1 MVQLDLNLIAQ
12 ARRSMDGANV
22 HRVKQMIFAYEQA
35 VVLHNT
41 GWRNHETYQSQSED
55 DLRRY
60 VARYRARCSSSPS
73 SEIPSYI
80 RRLQSNSVTGISYP
94 SLKKVKF

>member
-12 ARRSMDGANV
+12 AWRVMDGANV
-22 HRVKQMIFAYEQA
+22 HRLKQMIFAYEQA

-60 VARYRARCSSSPS
+60 VARHRARYTLSSSS
-73 SEIPSYI
+73 SEIPSCT
-80 RRLQSNSVTGISYP
+80 SSS
-94 SLKKVKF
+94 K